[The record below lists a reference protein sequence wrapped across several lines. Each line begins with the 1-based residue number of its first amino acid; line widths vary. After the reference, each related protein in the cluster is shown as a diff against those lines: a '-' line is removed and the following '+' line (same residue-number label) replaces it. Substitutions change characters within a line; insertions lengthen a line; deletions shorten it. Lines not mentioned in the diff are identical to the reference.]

1 MAATNMQGKVALV
14 TGATDGIGK
23 ATAHALAAMGATL
36 VVVGRNPAKIAATV
50 AEIKQR
56 SGNQQIASLQADF
69 AELAQVRRLAREFL
83 ARYQRLDALVNN
95 AGIIFSQR
103 GETVDGFERTFAINH
118 LAPFLLT
125 NLLLERIV
133 ASAPARIVNVSS
145 AGHAMGSAKLDDL
158 QSTRSY
164 NGMRVYG
171 QSKLDNLLFTYE
183 LARRLQG
190 TGVTVNALHPG
201 GVATNMGHDQTGLVE
216 RLLGMT
222 LRRLG
227 QTPENGA
234 RTSIYLASSPAVANV
249 TGKYFIRSKPRRSSA
264 ASYDVAAQQK
274 LWQISAEL
282 TGIANQAPLLTT
294 TVAAD

>member
-1 MAATNMQGKVALV
+1 MQGKVVMV

-23 ATAHALAAMGATL
+23 ATAHALAALGPTL
-36 VVVGRNPAKIAATV
+36 VVVGRNPAKIAAAV
-50 AEIKQR
+50 AEIRQR
-56 SGNQQIASLQADF
+56 SGNQQIDSLQADF
-69 AELAQVRRLAREFL
+69 AELAQVRTLAQEFL
-83 ARYQRLDALVNN
+83 ARYRRLDVLVNN
-95 AGIIFSQR
+95 AGNVFSQR

-125 NLLLERIV
+125 NLLLDRII

-145 AGHAMGSAKLDDL
+145 AGHVAGNAKLDDL

-171 QSKLDNLLFTYE
+171 QSKL
-183 LARRLQG
+183 ARRLQG

-201 GVATNMGHDQTGLVE
+201 GVATNLGHDQTGFLEWLVAT
-216 RLLGMT
+216 GIT
-222 LRRLG
+222 WLG

-234 RTSIYLASSPAVANV
+234 RTSIYLASSPDVANV
-249 TGKYFIRSKPRRSSA
+249 TGKYFIRSKARRSSA
-264 ASYDVAAQQK
+264 ASYDVAAQRR
-274 LWQISAEL
+274 LWQISAEM
-282 TGIANQAPLLTT
+282 TGIADPAAQPAP